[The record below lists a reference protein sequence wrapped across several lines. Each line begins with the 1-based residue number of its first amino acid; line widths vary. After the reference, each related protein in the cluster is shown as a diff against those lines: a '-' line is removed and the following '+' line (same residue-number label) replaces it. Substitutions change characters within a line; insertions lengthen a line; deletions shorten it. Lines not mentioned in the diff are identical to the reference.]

1 MERAITISAEAH
13 AGQKD
18 HAGAPYILHPIRLMI
33 QMDSESAMMAAV
45 LHDVVEN
52 SVWTLD
58 DLRKEGFSNEVLNAV
73 DSLTHRDKEG
83 EDYWDYIQRTKS
95 DPIAIKVKL
104 ADLEDNLNPD
114 RLNEVT
120 EKDEKRFDRYRK
132 AQNLLLPVSYVIC
145 LH

>member
-1 MERAITISAEAH
+1 MTLGRAISIAAEAH

-18 HAGAPYILHPIRLMI
+18 RAGAPYILHPIRLMI
-33 QMDSESAMMAAV
+33 QMDSEDAMMAAV
-45 LHDVVEN
+45 LHEVVED

-58 DLRKEGFSNEVLNAV
+58 DLRKEGYSNEVLNAV

-83 EDYWDYIQRTKS
+83 EDYWDYIQRAKS

-132 AQNLLLPVSYVIC
+132 AQEMLL
-145 LH
+145 

>member
-1 MERAITISAEAH
+1 MTLERAIAIAAEAH

-18 HAGAPYILHPIRLMI
+18 RAGAPYILHPIRLMI
-33 QMDSESAMMAAV
+33 QMDSEDAMMAAV

-83 EDYWDYIQRTKS
+83 ENYWDYIQRAKS

-104 ADLEDNLNPD
+104 ADLVDNLNPD
-114 RLNEVT
+114 RLNAVT

-132 AQNLLLPVSYVIC
+132 AQKMLL
-145 LH
+145 

>member
-1 MERAITISAEAH
+1 MTLERAIAIAAEAH

-18 HAGAPYILHPIRLMI
+18 RAGAPYILHPIRLMI
-33 QMDSESAMMAAV
+33 QMDSENAMMAAV

-73 DSLTHRDKEG
+73 ASLTHRDKEG
-83 EDYWDYIQRTKS
+83 EDYWDYIQRAKS

-114 RLNEVT
+114 RLNEIT

-132 AQNLLLPVSYVIC
+132 AQEMLL
-145 LH
+145 

>member
-1 MERAITISAEAH
+1 LTLERAITIAAEAH

-83 EDYWDYIQRTKS
+83 EDYWDYIQRAKS

-132 AQNLLLPVSYVIC
+132 AQEMLL
-145 LH
+145 

>member
-1 MERAITISAEAH
+1 MTLGRAISIAAEAH

-18 HAGAPYILHPIRLMI
+18 RAGAPYILHPIRLMI
-33 QMDSESAMMAAV
+33 QMDSENAMMAAV

-83 EDYWDYIQRTKS
+83 EDYWDYIQRAKS

-114 RLNEVT
+114 RLNEIT

-132 AQNLLLPVSYVIC
+132 AQEMLL
-145 LH
+145 

>member
-1 MERAITISAEAH
+1 MTLERAIAIAAEAH

-18 HAGAPYILHPIRLMI
+18 RAGAPYILHPIRLMI
-33 QMDSESAMMAAV
+33 QMDSEDAMMAAV

-58 DLRKEGFSNEVLNAV
+58 DLKKEEFPNEVLNAV

-83 EDYWDYIQRTKS
+83 EDYWDYIQRAKS

-114 RLNEVT
+114 RLNAVT

-132 AQNLLLPVSYVIC
+132 AQKMLL
-145 LH
+145 

>member
-1 MERAITISAEAH
+1 MTLERAIAIAAEAH

-18 HAGAPYILHPIRLMI
+18 RAGAPYILHPIRLMI
-33 QMDSESAMMAAV
+33 QMDSEDAMMAAV

-52 SVWTLD
+52 STWTLD

-73 DSLTHRDKEG
+73 DSLTHSDKEG
-83 EDYWDYIQRTKS
+83 EDYWDYIQRAKS

-114 RLNEVT
+114 RLNEIT

-132 AQNLLLPVSYVIC
+132 AQEMLL
-145 LH
+145 

>member
-1 MERAITISAEAH
+1 MTLERAIAIAAEAH

-18 HAGAPYILHPIRLMI
+18 RAGAPYILHPIRLMI
-33 QMDSESAMMAAV
+33 QMDSEDAMMAAV

-52 SVWTLD
+52 STWTLD

-83 EDYWDYIQRTKS
+83 EDYWDYIQRAKS
-95 DPIAIKVKL
+95 DPIALKVKL

-114 RLNEVT
+114 RLNEIT

-132 AQNLLLPVSYVIC
+132 AQEMLL
-145 LH
+145 

>member
-1 MERAITISAEAH
+1 MTLERAITIAAEAH

-18 HAGAPYILHPIRLMI
+18 RAGAPYILHPIRLMI
-33 QMDSESAMMAAV
+33 QMDSENAMMAAV

-83 EDYWDYIQRTKS
+83 EDYWDYIQRAKS

-114 RLNEVT
+114 RLNEIT

-132 AQNLLLPVSYVIC
+132 AQEMLL
-145 LH
+145 

>member
-1 MERAITISAEAH
+1 MTLGRAISIAAEAH

-18 HAGAPYILHPIRLMI
+18 RAGAPYILHPIRLMI
-33 QMDSESAMMAAV
+33 QMDSENAMMAAV

-58 DLRKEGFSNEVLNAV
+58 DLRKEEFSNEVLNAV

-83 EDYWDYIQRTKS
+83 EDYWDYIQRAKS

-114 RLNEVT
+114 RLNEIT

-132 AQNLLLPVSYVIC
+132 AQEMLL
-145 LH
+145 

>member
-1 MERAITISAEAH
+1 MTLERAIAIAAEAH

-18 HAGAPYILHPIRLMI
+18 RAGAPYILHPIRLMI
-33 QMDSESAMMAAV
+33 QMDTEDAMMAAV

-52 SVWTLD
+52 STWTLD

-83 EDYWDYIQRTKS
+83 EDYWDYIQRAKS

-132 AQNLLLPVSYVIC
+132 AQEMLL
-145 LH
+145 

>member
-1 MERAITISAEAH
+1 MTLERAIAIAAEAH

-18 HAGAPYILHPIRLMI
+18 RAGAPYILHPIRLMI
-33 QMDSESAMMAAV
+33 QMDSENVMMAAV

-83 EDYWDYIQRTKS
+83 EDYWDYIQRVKS

-104 ADLEDNLNPD
+104 TDLEDNLNPD
-114 RLNEVT
+114 PLNEVT

-132 AQNLLLPVSYVIC
+132 AQEMLL
-145 LH
+145 

>member
-1 MERAITISAEAH
+1 MTLERAIAIAAEAH

-18 HAGAPYILHPIRLMI
+18 RGGAPYILHPIRLMI
-33 QMDSESAMMAAV
+33 QMDSEDAMMAAV

-83 EDYWDYIQRTKS
+83 ENYWDYIQRAKS

-132 AQNLLLPVSYVIC
+132 AQEMLL
-145 LH
+145 

>member
-1 MERAITISAEAH
+1 MTLERAITIAAEAH

-18 HAGAPYILHPIRLMI
+18 RAGAPYILHPIRLMI
-33 QMDSESAMMAAV
+33 QMDSEDAMMAAV

-83 EDYWDYIQRTKS
+83 EDYWDYIQRAKS

-132 AQNLLLPVSYVIC
+132 AQEMLL
-145 LH
+145 

>member
-1 MERAITISAEAH
+1 MERAIAIAAEAH

-18 HAGAPYILHPIRLMI
+18 RGGAPYILHPIRLMI
-33 QMDSESAMMAAV
+33 QMDSENAMMAAV

-58 DLRKEGFSNEVLNAV
+58 DLRKEGYSNEVLNAV

-83 EDYWDYIQRTKS
+83 EDYWDYIQRAKS

-132 AQNLLLPVSYVIC
+132 AQEMLL
-145 LH
+145 

>member
-1 MERAITISAEAH
+1 MTLGRAISIAAEAH

-18 HAGAPYILHPIRLMI
+18 RAGAPYILHPIRLMI
-33 QMDSESAMMAAV
+33 QMDSENVMMAAV

-58 DLRKEGFSNEVLNAV
+58 DLRKEGYSNEVLNAV

-83 EDYWDYIQRTKS
+83 EDYWDYIQRAKS

-132 AQNLLLPVSYVIC
+132 AQEMLL
-145 LH
+145 

>member
-1 MERAITISAEAH
+1 MTLERAIAIAAEAH

-18 HAGAPYILHPIRLMI
+18 RAGAPYILHPIRLMI
-33 QMDSESAMMAAV
+33 QMDSENAMMAAV
-45 LHDVVEN
+45 LHDVVEY
-52 SVWTLD
+52 STWTLD
-58 DLRKEGFSNEVLNAV
+58 DLRKEEFSNEVLNAV

-83 EDYWDYIQRTKS
+83 EDYWDYIQRAKS

-114 RLNEVT
+114 RLNEIT

-132 AQNLLLPVSYVIC
+132 AQEMLL
-145 LH
+145 

>member
-1 MERAITISAEAH
+1 MERAIAIASEAH

-18 HAGAPYILHPIRLMI
+18 RAGAPYILHPIRLMI
-33 QMDSESAMMAAV
+33 QMDSEDAMMAAV

-83 EDYWDYIQRTKS
+83 EDYWDYIQRAKS

-114 RLNEVT
+114 RLNEIT

-132 AQNLLLPVSYVIC
+132 AQEMLL
-145 LH
+145 

>member
-1 MERAITISAEAH
+1 LTLERAIAIAAEAH

-18 HAGAPYILHPIRLMI
+18 RAGAPYILHPIRLMI
-33 QMDSESAMMAAV
+33 QMDSENAMMAAV

-83 EDYWDYIQRTKS
+83 EDYWDYIQRAKS

-132 AQNLLLPVSYVIC
+132 AQEMLL
-145 LH
+145 

>member
-1 MERAITISAEAH
+1 MTLERAIAIAAEAH

-18 HAGAPYILHPIRLMI
+18 RAGAPYILHPIRLMI
-33 QMDSESAMMAAV
+33 QMDSKDAMISSV
-45 LHDVVEN
+45 LHDVVED
-52 SVWTLD
+52 SAWTLD
-58 DLRKEGFSNEVLNAV
+58 DLRIEGFSDEVLNAV

-83 EDYWDYIQRTKS
+83 EDYWDYIQRAGS
-95 DPIAIKVKL
+95 DPTATKVKL

-132 AQNLLLPVSYVIC
+132 AQEMLL
-145 LH
+145 

>member
-1 MERAITISAEAH
+1 MERAIAIAAEAH

-18 HAGAPYILHPIRLMI
+18 RAGAPYILHPIRLMI
-33 QMDSESAMMAAV
+33 QMDSENAMMAAV

-58 DLRKEGFSNEVLNAV
+58 DLRKEEFSNEVLNAV

-83 EDYWDYIQRTKS
+83 EDYWDYIQRAKS

-114 RLNEVT
+114 RLNEIT

-132 AQNLLLPVSYVIC
+132 AQEMLL
-145 LH
+145 

>member
-1 MERAITISAEAH
+1 LTLERAIAIAAEAH

-18 HAGAPYILHPIRLMI
+18 RAGAPYILHPIRLMI
-33 QMDSESAMMAAV
+33 QMDSEDAMMAAV

-83 EDYWDYIQRTKS
+83 ENYWDYIQRAKS

-114 RLNEVT
+114 RLNAVT

-132 AQNLLLPVSYVIC
+132 AQKMLL
-145 LH
+145 

>member
-1 MERAITISAEAH
+1 MTLERAITIAAEAH

-18 HAGAPYILHPIRLMI
+18 RAGAPYILHPIQLMI

-83 EDYWDYIQRTKS
+83 EDYWDYIKRAGS
-95 DPIAIKVKL
+95 DLIALKVKL
-104 ADLEDNLNPD
+104 ADLLDNLNPNW
-114 RLNEVT
+114 LNKVT
-120 EKDEKRFDRYRK
+120 KEDKKRFERYRK
-132 AQNLLLPVSYVIC
+132 AQQMLS
-145 LH
+145 

>member
-1 MERAITISAEAH
+1 MTLERAIAIAAEAH

-18 HAGAPYILHPIRLMI
+18 RGGAPYILHPIRLMI
-33 QMDSESAMMAAV
+33 QMDSEDAMMTAV
-45 LHDVVEN
+45 LHDVVED

-73 DSLTHRDKEG
+73 DCLTHRDEEG
-83 EDYWDYIQRTKS
+83 EDYWDYIQRAGS

-104 ADLEDNLNPD
+104 SDLVDNLNLG

-132 AQNLLLPVSYVIC
+132 AQEMLL
-145 LH
+145 

>member
-1 MERAITISAEAH
+1 MTLERAIAIAAEAH

-18 HAGAPYILHPIRLMI
+18 RAGAPYILHPIRLMI
-33 QMDSESAMMAAV
+33 QMDSENVMMAAV

-58 DLRKEGFSNEVLNAV
+58 DLRKEGYSNEVLNAV

-83 EDYWDYIQRTKS
+83 EDYWDYIQRAKS

-132 AQNLLLPVSYVIC
+132 AQEMLL
-145 LH
+145 

>member
-1 MERAITISAEAH
+1 MTLGRAISIAAEAH

-18 HAGAPYILHPIRLMI
+18 RAGAPYILHPIRLMI
-33 QMDSESAMMAAV
+33 QMDSENAMMAAV

-83 EDYWDYIQRTKS
+83 EDYWDYIQRAKS

-132 AQNLLLPVSYVIC
+132 AQEILL
-145 LH
+145 

>member
-1 MERAITISAEAH
+1 MTLERAIAIAAEAH

-18 HAGAPYILHPIRLMI
+18 RAGAPYILHPIRLMI
-33 QMDSESAMMAAV
+33 QMDSEDAMMAAV

-83 EDYWDYIQRTKS
+83 EDYWDYIQRAKS

-132 AQNLLLPVSYVIC
+132 AQEILL
-145 LH
+145 

>member
-1 MERAITISAEAH
+1 MTLERAIAIAAEAH

-18 HAGAPYILHPIRLMI
+18 RAGAPYILHPIRLMI
-33 QMDSESAMMAAV
+33 QMDSEDAMMAAV

-73 DSLTHRDKEG
+73 DSLTHREKEG
-83 EDYWDYIQRTKS
+83 EDYWDYIQRAKS

-120 EKDEKRFDRYRK
+120 KKDEKRFDRYRK
-132 AQNLLLPVSYVIC
+132 AQEMLL
-145 LH
+145 

>member
-1 MERAITISAEAH
+1 MTLERAIAIAAEAH

-18 HAGAPYILHPIRLMI
+18 RAGAPYILHPIRLMI
-33 QMDSESAMMAAV
+33 QMDSEDAMMAAV

-83 EDYWDYIQRTKS
+83 ENYWDYIQRAKS

-114 RLNEVT
+114 RLNAVT

-132 AQNLLLPVSYVIC
+132 AQKMLL
-145 LH
+145 

>member
-1 MERAITISAEAH
+1 MTLERAIAIAAEAH

-18 HAGAPYILHPIRLMI
+18 RAGAPYILHPIRLMI
-33 QMDSESAMMAAV
+33 QMDSEDAMMAAV

-52 SVWTLD
+52 STWTLD

-83 EDYWDYIQRTKS
+83 ENYWDYIQRAKS

-114 RLNEVT
+114 RLNAVT

-132 AQNLLLPVSYVIC
+132 AQKMLL
-145 LH
+145 

>member
-132 AQNLLLPVSYVIC
+132 AQEMLL
-145 LH
+145 